1 MAEDTRLSG
10 FSTVEKVGFRLGV
23 IGQPMALNLKARRP
37 LAVLHHS
44 FRPSTSCL
52 ITPLS
57 SGWRYMMPARM
68 QPTDDRRFKGLP
80 LAAGMPV
87 TRVGEFGWNALRHLE
102 YPVLVLH
109 EEELVHNITT
119 MADYCRRHQVELAPH
134 AKTSLSPQLIQRQ
147 IEAGAWGATAATA
160 AQVRGL
166 LAVGAPRILMANLL
180 VDPVAIRWIVT
191 NVLGEGNTGFSCYV
205 DSVGSVELL
214 DRQCGQ
220 ASPTGPLDVLL
231 EVGYVGGR
239 TGTRSLEESL
249 TVAWAVNKSDHL
261 CLVGVAGYEGL
272 MPGAAADE
280 PAGLGAYLESIA
292 RTAHQLNQAGL
303 FAAGRVPVVSA
314 GGSSYFDRVVE
325 RLGPDRFPFPVQ
337 TVLRSGCYL
346 THDHG
351 IYRRTSPFDG
361 RGTPKGP
368 RLQPA
373 LELLASVLSRPEPTL
388 VIVGFGR
395 RDVPID
401 DQLPVVLG
409 RYRHDHRRSHVP
421 GVRVTRLN
429 DQHAFLQV
437 PEELQ
442 VGLGEVWS
450 FGVSH
455 PCGAFDRW
463 PAIPL
468 VNHSHQITGAVTTDL

>member
-1 MAEDTRLSG
+1 
-10 FSTVEKVGFRLGV
+10 
-23 IGQPMALNLKARRP
+23 
-37 LAVLHHS
+37 
-44 FRPSTSCL
+44 
-52 ITPLS
+52 
-57 SGWRYMMPARM
+57 MMPGKMR
-68 QPTDDRRFKGLP
+68 PTDDRRFKGLP
-80 LAAGMPV
+80 LPAGMPV
-87 TRVGEFGWNALRHLE
+87 TRIGELEWNALRHLE

-109 EEELVHNITT
+109 EDELLHNITT
-119 MADYCRRHQVELAPH
+119 MADYCRRHRVELAPH
-134 AKTSLSPQLIQRQ
+134 AKTSLSPQLIWRQ

-166 LAVGAPRILMANLL
+166 LAIGVPRILMANLV
-180 VDPVAIRWIVT
+180 VDPVAIRWIAT
-191 NVLGEGNTGFSCYV
+191 HVLGERSTEFSCYV
-205 DSVGSVELL
+205 DSAASAELL
-214 DRQCGQ
+214 DRECGQ
-220 ASPTGPLDVLL
+220 VTPAGRLDVLL

-239 TGTRSLEESL
+239 TGARSLEESL
-249 TVAWAVNKSDHL
+249 SVARGVNQSDHL
-261 CLVGVAGYEGL
+261 RLVGVAGYEGL
-272 MPGAAADE
+272 MPGAADGE
-280 PAGLGAYLESIA
+280 PAGLGMYLDSIA
-292 RTAHQLNQAGL
+292 QTAHQLNRAGL
-303 FAAGRVPVVSA
+303 FAAGQAPLVSA
-314 GGSSYFDRVVE
+314 GGSSYFDRVVAH
-325 RLGPDRFPFPVQ
+325 LGPDRFAFPVQ

-361 RGTPKGP
+361 RGTAEGP
-368 RLQPA
+368 RLEPA

-409 RYRHDHRRSHVP
+409 RYGDDHRRSNLP
-421 GVRVTRLN
+421 GVRVTKLN

-437 PEELQ
+437 PSGLQ

-468 VNHSHQITGAVTTDL
+468 VDAGHQITGAVTTDL

>member
-1 MAEDTRLSG
+1 
-10 FSTVEKVGFRLGV
+10 
-23 IGQPMALNLKARRP
+23 
-37 LAVLHHS
+37 
-44 FRPSTSCL
+44 
-52 ITPLS
+52 
-57 SGWRYMMPARM
+57 MMPEKMR
-68 QPTDDRRFKGLP
+68 PTGDRRLKGLP
-80 LAAGMPV
+80 LTAGMPV
-87 TRVGEFGWNALRHLE
+87 SRIGELGWNALRHLE

-119 MADYCRRHQVELAPH
+119 MADYCRRHRVELAPH
-134 AKTSLSPQLIQRQ
+134 AKTSLSPQLIRRQ
-147 IEAGAWGATAATA
+147 IGAGAWGATAATA

-166 LAVGAPRILMANLL
+166 VAIGVPRILMANLL
-180 VDPVAIRWIVT
+180 VDPVAIRWIAT
-191 NVLGEGNTGFSCYV
+191 HVLGDVDTGFSCYV
-205 DSVGSVELL
+205 DSVASVELL
-214 DRQCGQ
+214 DRECGQ
-220 ASPTGPLDVLL
+220 VTPAGRLDVLL

-239 TGTRSLEESL
+239 TGVRSLGESL
-249 TVAWAVNKSDHL
+249 SVARAVNQSDHL

-272 MPGAAADE
+272 MPGAAAGE

-292 RTAHQLNQAGL
+292 QTAHQLNEAGL
-303 FAAGRVPVVSA
+303 FAAGRVPLVSA
-314 GGSSYFDRVVE
+314 GGSSYFDRVVA
-325 RLGPDRFPFPVQ
+325 RLSPDRFDFPVQ

-361 RGTPKGP
+361 RGTSNGP

-388 VIVGFGR
+388 AIVGFGR
-395 RDVPID
+395 RDVPFD

-409 RYRHDHRRSHVP
+409 KYGHDRRRSDVP
-421 GVRVTRLN
+421 EVKVTKLN
-429 DQHAFLQV
+429 DQHAFLQI
-437 PEELQ
+437 PEELEVS
-442 VGLGEVWS
+442 VGELWS

-468 VNHSHQITGAVTTDL
+468 VDHSHQIIGAVTTDL

>member
-1 MAEDTRLSG
+1 
-10 FSTVEKVGFRLGV
+10 
-23 IGQPMALNLKARRP
+23 
-37 LAVLHHS
+37 
-44 FRPSTSCL
+44 
-52 ITPLS
+52 
-57 SGWRYMMPARM
+57 MMPEKMR
-68 QPTDDRRFKGLP
+68 PTGDRRLKGLP
-80 LAAGMPV
+80 LTAGMPV
-87 TRVGEFGWNALRHLE
+87 SRIGELGWNALRHLE

-119 MADYCRRHQVELAPH
+119 MADYCRRHRVELAPH
-134 AKTSLSPQLIQRQ
+134 AKTSLSPQLIRRQ

-166 LAVGAPRILMANLL
+166 VAIGVPRILMANLL
-180 VDPVAIRWIVT
+180 VDPVAIRWIAT
-191 NVLGEGNTGFSCYV
+191 HVLGDVDTGFSCYV
-205 DSVGSVELL
+205 DSVASVELL
-214 DRQCGQ
+214 DRECGQ
-220 ASPTGPLDVLL
+220 VTPAGRLDVLL

-239 TGTRSLEESL
+239 TGVRSLGESL
-249 TVAWAVNKSDHL
+249 SVARAVNQSDHL

-272 MPGAAADE
+272 MPGAAAGE

-292 RTAHQLNQAGL
+292 QTAHQLNEAGL
-303 FAAGRVPVVSA
+303 FAAGRVPLVSA
-314 GGSSYFDRVVE
+314 GGSSYFDRVVA
-325 RLGPDRFPFPVQ
+325 RLSPDRFDFPVQ

-361 RGTPKGP
+361 RGPSNGP

-388 VIVGFGR
+388 AIVGFGR
-395 RDVPID
+395 RDVPFD

-409 RYRHDHRRSHVP
+409 KYGHDRRRSDVP
-421 GVRVTRLN
+421 EVKVTKLN
-429 DQHAFLQV
+429 DQHAFLQI
-437 PEELQ
+437 PEELEVS
-442 VGLGEVWS
+442 VGELWS

-468 VNHSHQITGAVTTDL
+468 VDHSHQIIGAVTTDL

>member
-1 MAEDTRLSG
+1 
-10 FSTVEKVGFRLGV
+10 
-23 IGQPMALNLKARRP
+23 
-37 LAVLHHS
+37 
-44 FRPSTSCL
+44 
-52 ITPLS
+52 
-57 SGWRYMMPARM
+57 MPGKM

-80 LAAGMPV
+80 LTAGTPL
-87 TRVGEFGWNALRHLE
+87 TSIGELGWNALRHLE

-109 EEELVHNITT
+109 EDALVHNITT
-119 MADYCRRHQVELAPH
+119 MADYCRRHRVELAPH
-134 AKTSLSPQLIQRQ
+134 AKTSLSPQLIRRQ

-166 LAVGAPRILMANLL
+166 LAIGVPRILLANLL

-191 NVLGEGNTGFSCYV
+191 HVLGEHTGFSCYV
-205 DSVGSVELL
+205 DSVASVELL
-214 DRQCGQ
+214 DRECGQ
-220 ASPTGPLDVLL
+220 ASPSGPLDVLL
-231 EVGYVGGR
+231 EVGYDGGR
-239 TGTRSLEESL
+239 TGVRSLEESL
-249 TVAWAVNKSDHL
+249 SVARAVDQSDHL

-272 MPGAAADE
+272 MPEASAGE
-280 PAGLGAYLESIA
+280 PAGLGAYLDSIA
-292 RTAHQLNQAGL
+292 QTAHQLNQAGH
-303 FAAGRVPVVSA
+303 FAADRVPVVSA
-314 GGSSYFDRVVE
+314 GGSSYFDRVVA
-325 RLGPDRFPFPVQ
+325 RLGPDCFPFPVQ

-351 IYRRTSPFDG
+351 IYRHTSPFDG
-361 RGTPKGP
+361 RGNPEGP
-368 RLQPA
+368 RLRPA
-373 LELLASVLSRPEPTL
+373 LELLASVLSRPEQTL

-409 RYRHDHRRSHVP
+409 RYGHDHRRSDVQ
-421 GVRVTRLN
+421 GVQVTKLN
-429 DQHAFLQV
+429 DQHAFLHV

-468 VNHSHQITGAVTTDL
+468 VDHDHQITGAVTTDL

>member
-1 MAEDTRLSG
+1 
-10 FSTVEKVGFRLGV
+10 
-23 IGQPMALNLKARRP
+23 
-37 LAVLHHS
+37 
-44 FRPSTSCL
+44 
-52 ITPLS
+52 
-57 SGWRYMMPARM
+57 MMPGNMRATR
-68 QPTDDRRFKGLP
+68 DRRFKGLA

-87 TRVGEFGWNALRHLE
+87 TRIGELGWNALRHLE
-102 YPVLVLH
+102 YPALVLH
-109 EEELVHNITT
+109 EDEMVHNITT
-119 MADYCRRHQVELAPH
+119 MADYCRRHRVELAPH
-134 AKTSLSPQLIQRQ
+134 AKTSLSPQLIRRQ

-160 AQVRGL
+160 TQVRGL
-166 LAVGAPRILMANLL
+166 LAIGVPRILMANLL
-180 VDPVAIRWIVT
+180 VDPVAIRWIAT
-191 NVLGEGNTGFSCYV
+191 HVLGEVDTGFSCYV

-214 DRQCGQ
+214 DRECGQ
-220 ASPTGPLDVLL
+220 VTPTRPLDVLL

-239 TGTRSLEESL
+239 TGARTIEESL
-249 TVAWAVNKSDHL
+249 SVARAVDQSDHL

-272 MPGAAADE
+272 MPAAAAGE
-280 PAGLGAYLESIA
+280 PVSLRAYLDSIA
-292 RTAHQLNQAGL
+292 QTAHQLNQAGL
-303 FAAGRVPVVSA
+303 FAAGRVPLVSA
-314 GGSSYFDRVVE
+314 GGSSYFDRVVA

-351 IYRRTSPFDG
+351 MYRRTSPFDG
-361 RGTPKGP
+361 RGTPNGP
-368 RLQPA
+368 RLLPA

-388 VIVGFGR
+388 AVVGFGR

-409 RYRHDHRRSHVP
+409 RYGDDGRRSDVP
-421 GVRVTRLN
+421 GVRVTKLN

-437 PEELQ
+437 PEELH

-468 VNHSHQITGAVTTDL
+468 VDHGHQITGAVTTDL

>member
-1 MAEDTRLSG
+1 
-10 FSTVEKVGFRLGV
+10 
-23 IGQPMALNLKARRP
+23 
-37 LAVLHHS
+37 
-44 FRPSTSCL
+44 
-52 ITPLS
+52 
-57 SGWRYMMPARM
+57 MPGKM
-68 QPTDDRRFKGLP
+68 QPEDDRRFKGLP
-80 LAAGMPV
+80 LTADTPL
-87 TRVGEFGWNALRHLE
+87 TRIGELGWNALRHLE

-109 EEELVHNITT
+109 EDALVHNITT
-119 MADYCRRHQVELAPH
+119 MADYCHRHRVELAPH
-134 AKTSLSPQLIQRQ
+134 AKTSLSPQLIRRQ
-147 IEAGAWGATAATA
+147 IEAGAWGVTAATT

-166 LAVGAPRILMANLL
+166 MAIGVPRILMANLL
-180 VDPVAIRWIVT
+180 VDPVAIRWIAT
-191 NVLGEGNTGFSCYV
+191 YVLGEADTGFCCYV
-205 DSVGSVELL
+205 DSVASVELL
-214 DRQCGQ
+214 DRECGQ
-220 ASPTGPLDVLL
+220 VTATGRLDVLL

-239 TGTRSLEESL
+239 TGVRNLGESL
-249 TVAWAVNKSDHL
+249 SVARAVNQSDHL
-261 CLVGVAGYEGL
+261 CLVGVAGFEGL
-272 MPGAAADE
+272 MPGAAAGE
-280 PAGLGAYLESIA
+280 PVGLGAYLDSIA
-292 RTAHQLNQAGL
+292 QTAHQLNKAGL
-303 FAAGRVPVVSA
+303 FAAGRVPLISA
-314 GGSSYFDRVVE
+314 GGSSYFDRVVA
-325 RLGPDRFPFPVQ
+325 RLGPDRFSFPVQ

-361 RGTPKGP
+361 RGTPEGP

-409 RYRHDHRRSHVP
+409 RYGPNHRRSDVP
-421 GVRVTRLN
+421 GVRVMKLN

-468 VNHSHQITGAVTTDL
+468 VDHDHQITGAVTTDL